1 MSCYIVA
8 GGAGF
13 IGSEFVRQLL
23 KDDTTK
29 KVYVI
34 DKLTYAGRRENLKK
48 NENFSKFE
56 FIEGDILDSS
66 NLLSKLPENSTVVN
80 FAAES
85 HVDKSIVDPYL
96 FAETNSQGVVCL
108 ADSAKKNGMKKLVQV
123 STDEVYGSLDS
134 GEFDEKSALNP
145 SSPYSASK
153 AAGDLLAL
161 SFWRTY
167 KFPVVI
173 TRGVNTFGP
182 GQYPEKLIPLA
193 ITRFKKGLK
202 IPIYGSGLQ
211 QREWIHVYDHA
222 KAIFEV
228 SKLGRSGEIYNIGTG
243 SILNNLEIV
252 RILANQFSITYDY
265 IEFVEDRKGHDFRYA
280 LNSSKIRKEMNWS
293 HTVTLNE
300 NSVDFTR
307 W

>member
-1 MSCYIVA
+1 MNSYIVA

-23 KDDTTK
+23 EDDMIK

-34 DKLTYAGRRENLKK
+34 DKLTYAGKKGNLKK
-48 NENFSKFE
+48 YENFSKFE
-56 FIEGDILDSS
+56 FIEGDILDSLE
-66 NLLSKLPENSTVVN
+66 LLSKLPENSTVVN

-85 HVDKSIVDPYL
+85 HVDKSILDPYL
-96 FAETNSQGVVCL
+96 FAETNSQGVVRL
-108 ADSAKKNGMKKLVQV
+108 ADAAMKYRMKKLVQV
-123 STDEVYGSLDS
+123 STDEVYGSLTK
-134 GEFDEKSALNP
+134 GEFDEKAALNP

-161 SFWRTY
+161 SFWYTY
-167 KFPVVI
+167 KFPVLI

-193 ITRFKKGLK
+193 IARFKKGLK

-228 SKLGRSGEIYNIGTG
+228 SKFGQAGEIYNIGTG
-243 SILNNLEIV
+243 CILNNLEIIK
-252 RILANQFSITYDY
+252 ILANQFSIKYDY
-265 IEFVEDRKGHDFRYA
+265 VEFVEDRKGHDFRYA
-280 LNSSKIRKEMNWS
+280 LNSSKIRQEINWN
-293 HTVTLNE
+293 HTVTLSE
-300 NSVDFTR
+300 SSVDFTS